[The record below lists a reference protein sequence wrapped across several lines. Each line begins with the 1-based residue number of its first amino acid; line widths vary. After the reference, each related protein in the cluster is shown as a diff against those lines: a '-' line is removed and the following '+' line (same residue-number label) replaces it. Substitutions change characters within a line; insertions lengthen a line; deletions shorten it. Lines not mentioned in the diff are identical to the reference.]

1 MLTATNAFVT
11 PEVAEEKGIRLVL
24 PEGAGSR

>member
-11 PEVAEEKGIRLVL
+11 PEVAEEQGIRLVL